1 MSWQPVEPVWRQLFI
16 PDPPGRA
23 DLSSATAL
31 LEPLEDSVRAST
43 STLDDPLI
51 CYCFGIPKSTIR
63 KAALAHELQTAAE
76 VTQATKAG
84 GGCGSCHPDLEDVLG
99 ELWAE
104 VQAKGY
110 VVMCHELGVTPGGED
125 HADADEATAAAFDA
139 LPSLARVAK
148 ITDVLNKEVRPFLQ
162 GDGGDLSLI
171 DIDGNRV
178 IVNLV
183 GSCSSC
189 SASALTLRGLVEERL
204 RQYVSPRLEVIAV

>member
-1 MSWQPVEPVWRQLFI
+1 MAWQPVEPLWRQLYI

-23 DLSSATAL
+23 DLSSPTAL
-31 LEPLEDSVRAST
+31 LDPLPEGPGST
-43 STLDDPLI
+43 SASPEDPLI
-51 CYCFGIPKSTIR
+51 CYCFGIPRRTIR

-84 GGCGSCHPDLEDVLG
+84 GGCGSCHPDLEELLG

-104 VQAKGY
+104 VQDKGY
-110 VVMCHELGVTPGGED
+110 VVMCHELGVNPGGEE
-125 HADADEATAAAFDA
+125 HADADEATAAAFEA

-148 ITDVLNKEVRPFLQ
+148 ITDVLNKEVRPYLQ
-162 GDGGDLSLI
+162 GDGGDLTLI

-178 IVNLV
+178 IVNLI